1 MQLSLN
7 DIIKLESLFK
17 LSKYSKILKYA
28 VLRIFKIEFHEH
40 WGFQLKTDVLLC
52 TVMLPDNQVV

>member
-1 MQLSLN
+1 MFKNMQLSLN
-7 DIIKLESLFK
+7 DIIKLEYLFK

-40 WGFQLKTDVLLC
+40 
-52 TVMLPDNQVV
+52 